1 MKVSDTI
8 LQLLKERNYIPM
20 RQEEILKLLNVKGD
34 IAKQARQ
41 WIAQSIE
48 AGQLEHSK
56 NERLSLVAKTD
67 LISGRILFRQSG
79 SAFVIPD
86 NEANKKGAIG
96 HPVPAEDTGVA
107 LHGDAMVLLKFI
119 TRNAL

>member
-86 NEANKKGAIG
+86 NEANKKGARGI
-96 HPVPAEDTGVA
+96 
-107 LHGDAMVLLKFI
+107 LKNSFFFRSPGTFLKI
-119 TRNAL
+119 VFLSLK